1 MNSSS
6 QNTDRSKSRTALS
19 FNVVPLESL
28 RLSHLKTLIGHY
40 ARGLSQPLILGTP
53 ESPEQP
59 NQPRAVLIPFQDY
72 LRLMDYDRRNQ
83 ENIQKE
89 LSERA
94 KRLDDPQTQT
104 LSLEQLIDELGPE
117 ITGGSASNAPGRS

>member
-1 MNSSS
+1 M
-6 QNTDRSKSRTALS
+6 
-19 FNVVPLESL
+19 
-28 RLSHLKTLIGHY
+28 
-40 ARGLSQPLILGTP
+40 
-53 ESPEQP
+53 
-59 NQPRAVLIPFQDY
+59 LIPFQDY

-83 ENIQKE
+83 ENVQKE

-117 ITGGSASNAPGRS
+117 ITGGSASDAPGRS